1 MFVNLN
7 EAIHIVNS
15 VMNNAVTARNCG
27 KSEQR
32 LLHDEAL
39 ITVLDAA
46 ERYNKKCDE
55 NKVLK
60 SEVRLLSNDKEHLLS
75 LVNEEKEKSEKAKQ
89 KLVACCKNS
98 AEKIKNQRE
107 QLKACNKKIKEQQA
121 EIERLERHELK
132 EAMIFNSETVK
143 KAVTE
148 AVKEFAERL
157 KENTVTVKIGK
168 QTCRVITVDGI
179 DYLLKETG

>member
-1 MFVNLN
+1 MSMLSEMIREFVNDPSVGKEYGKWGALN
-7 EAIHIVNS
+7 
-15 VMNNAVTARNCG
+15 R
-27 KSEQR
+27 EQR
-32 LLHDEAL
+32 KL
-39 ITVLDAA
+39 I
-46 ERYNKKCDE
+46 
-55 NKVLK
+55 
-60 SEVRLLSNDKEHLLS
+60 RLLCDTCDHFERAAD
-75 LVNEEKEKSEKAKQ
+75 E
-89 KLVACCKNS
+89 
-98 AEKIKNQRE
+98 
-107 QLKACNKKIKEQQA
+107 KIKEQQA